1 MTNARIQVL
10 ISNILILKLVLVVYV
25 TMSVLEKA
33 FIWKLK
39 SFDFG
44 VTRYPDIQNML
55 YYSDI
60 QILILTSGFF
70 YITHGP

>member
-55 YYSDI
+55 YHADI

-70 YITHGP
+70 YITHRL

>member
-1 MTNARIQVL
+1 MTKARIQVL

-55 YYSDI
+55 YY

-70 YITHGP
+70 YITHLL